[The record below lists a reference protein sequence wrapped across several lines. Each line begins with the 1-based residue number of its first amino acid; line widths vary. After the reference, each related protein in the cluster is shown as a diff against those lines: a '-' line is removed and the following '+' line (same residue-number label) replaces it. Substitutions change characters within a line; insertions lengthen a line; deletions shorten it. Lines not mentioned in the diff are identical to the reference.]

1 MDASQRLPGMQS
13 NHPERG
19 ATVELSETQ
28 KKREERVRKARELA
42 AAVPQILDGGTV
54 PSQVLQGFALMVE
67 GLLAEVTDEQ

>member
-1 MDASQRLPGMQS
+1 
-13 NHPERG
+13 
-19 ATVELSETQ
+19 VELSETQ